1 MRVFVESDM
10 TVCPDGHT
18 LNLHA
23 GETAEGPLARFLV
36 ASNCNVTIEEDDP
49 APATAEPEHVSH
61 VPGGAGEQ
69 EAAGEQETGGEQ
81 APELGTTSEAVQ
93 EPGPAAEPEAAP
105 ETDPGP
111 DAAA

>member
-18 LNLHA
+18 LNLRA

-36 ASNCNVTIEEDDP
+36 ASNCDVTIEEDEP
-49 APATAEPEHVSH
+49 APVVTAPDAVSH
-61 VPGGAGEQ
+61 VPGSGEGEQ
-69 EAAGEQETGGEQ
+69 EAADQQ
-81 APELGTTSEAVQ
+81 APESDPASGAVQ
-93 EPGPAAEPEAAP
+93 EPEPAAEPEAAP
-105 ETDPGP
+105 ESDPGP